1 MFVFHK
7 HQTNSNVAS
16 FDHILSCERD
26 STTRKV
32 IFWIYYMF
40 QPNQK
45 TSFIDFQLW
54 QLMLKKKS
62 DVTKCITRT
71 IRPVQIQVEIM
82 DHNICV
88 RGDSVVDLSWSIES
102 VFFFYVLSHEQIIIF
117 WKQGPFIL
125 VNEIFKCRARYSFC
139 AAALYKLIAC
149 YHGIQKE
156 NVTMEYS

>member
-62 DVTKCITRT
+62 DVTNCITRT
-71 IRPVQIQVEIM
+71 ISLCRFRQRLWTII
-82 DHNICV
+82 
-88 RGDSVVDLSWSIES
+88 SVLEVTRLLILVGQQK
-102 VFFFYVLSHEQIIIF
+102 VFFFSMSSHTNRLFYFGSRVLLYQSMKSSNVE
-117 WKQGPFIL
+117 L
-125 VNEIFKCRARYSFC
+125 VTPSVLLHFTSLLLVI
-139 AAALYKLIAC
+139 
-149 YHGIQKE
+149 
-156 NVTMEYS
+156 MEYRRRM

>member
-88 RGDSVVDLSWSIES
+88 RGDSVVDLSWSVES
-102 VFFFYVLSHEQIIIF
+102 VFFSMSSHTNRLFYFGSRVLLYQSMKSSNVE
-117 WKQGPFIL
+117 L
-125 VNEIFKCRARYSFC
+125 VTPSVLLHFTSLLLVI
-139 AAALYKLIAC
+139 
-149 YHGIQKE
+149 
-156 NVTMEYS
+156 MEYRRRM